1 MRDRKPSYVSTESV
15 KHSSVIVESESA
27 EKTQKPKKRET
38 VLHAGYKFPIKK
50 SPHTEPR
57 SSTPSPSVDSTCVDS
72 TDASATITT
81 QPRSPGKKP
90 SIFFKRSTSEYN
102 KRRDRREKSRQMLR
116 KLSSLMHRNEHHH
129 QILVDADSDQDK
141 SIDEPLPVQD
151 LFLEIEQNL
160 EALDEDVPPPVSRT
174 GTPISHDHVIPK
186 EQDQKVQELQTK
198 TVVSV
203 LVDEEDLPKTKISRR
218 SVHSSSG
225 SISSLSNDS
234 YGCTTCRCGPQNE
247 ALKLNAKLRQIEKNK
262 KKESSDLLGGCFDS
276 LVETFELIFE
286 AFDKCKDSEDV
297 RHNDAQSTSS
307 KLDYVISLD

>member
-1 MRDRKPSYVSTESV
+1 MRHRKPSYVSTESD
-15 KHSSVIVESESA
+15 KHSSVVDGSESA

-38 VLHAGYKFPIKK
+38 VLYAGYKFPAK
-50 SPHTEPR
+50 SSAATR

-72 TDASATITT
+72 TDGSANITT
-81 QPRSPGKKP
+81 PTKSPDQKP
-90 SIFFKRSTSEYN
+90 SIFFRRSTSEYN

-160 EALDEDVPPPVSRT
+160 KALDEDVPPPVSRSS
-174 GTPISHDHVIPK
+174 TPISHDHVVPK
-186 EQDQKVQELQTK
+186 EQDQNVQELHAK
-198 TVVSV
+198 TVVRV
-203 LVDEEDLPKTKISRR
+203 LVDEEELPKKKNSQR
-218 SVHSSSG
+218 SAHSSSG

-234 YGCTTCRCGPQNE
+234 YGCTTCRCGPHNE
-247 ALKLNAKLRQIEKNK
+247 ALKLNAKLRKNK

-276 LVETFELIFE
+276 LVDTFELIFE

-297 RHNDAQSTSS
+297 GHNDAHSTSS